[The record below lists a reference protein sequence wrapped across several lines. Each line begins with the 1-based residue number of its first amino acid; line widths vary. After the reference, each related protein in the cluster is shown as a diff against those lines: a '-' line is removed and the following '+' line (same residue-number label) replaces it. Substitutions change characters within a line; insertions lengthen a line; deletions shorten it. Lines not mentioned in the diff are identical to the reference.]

1 MSTTLVDE
9 SPSNALSGKDQNWRF
24 ATIRRYRVGSL
35 QPAPELG
42 VDVLQGLHARSGML
56 DEVVGQATL
65 AGNQIVS
72 PFSLDE
78 AALARG
84 VQLKPFSE
92 STQSF
97 PVLGGTQFQALNSAH
112 ARTGVFLEVPD
123 NVELEKPIFFFHW
136 TVQGAS
142 FPQVHVRTGAHSKLR
157 LVEVYL
163 SANGDTGFN
172 IATTQVSAGVGS
184 QVSRIVVRNWNPQ
197 TTAVH
202 MEHLTTGRDA
212 QLRSIN
218 LNIGGGAVRQESVI
232 SAEGQGADARLH
244 SLAIAGA
251 GQEFDQR
258 TLQAH
263 EAPDSRSDLLFKNAL
278 LAGGRTI
285 FSGMIRVAP
294 EAQHTDAY
302 QTNRNLLLDPSAE
315 ANSLPGLEILAND
328 VKCSHGATSGQI
340 DEDQLFYMRSRGISD
355 RLARQLLVFGFFEE
369 IIEKIQLPN
378 LEDLVRKWIEER
390 FQSQPT
396 FPDHAAA

>member
-42 VDVLQGLHARSGML
+42 VDVLQELHARSGIL
-56 DEVVGQATL
+56 DEVVGQVTL

-84 VQLKPFSE
+84 VQLKPFNE

-112 ARTGVFLEVPD
+112 ARTGVLLEVPD

-232 SAEGQGADARLH
+232 SAAGQGADARLH
-244 SLAIAGA
+244 SLAIAGD

-258 TLQAH
+258 TLQTH
-263 EAPDSRSDLLFKNAL
+263 EAPRSRSDLLFKNAL

-294 EAQHTDAY
+294 DAQHTDAY

-369 IIEKIQLPN
+369 IIEKTQLPE

-396 FPDHAAA
+396 VPDHAAA